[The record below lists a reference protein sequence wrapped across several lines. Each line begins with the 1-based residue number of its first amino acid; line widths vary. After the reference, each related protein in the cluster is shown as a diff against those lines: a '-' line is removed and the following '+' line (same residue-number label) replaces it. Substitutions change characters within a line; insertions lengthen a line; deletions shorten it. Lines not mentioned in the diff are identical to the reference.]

1 MEHIGGEKRRKSFRE
16 ESRRLGVDF
25 VSALAKLPGM
35 RILLMLWTM
44 VAACV
49 GAPVDDFVAAAR
61 EKHGEA
67 GEKAAQFLVKTM
79 PAKDAEKLTAGFLIE
94 NLDLAFKA
102 RAEFPW
108 GKEVAEEMFH
118 NDVLPYA
125 VFDEAR
131 DAWRADFLARAR
143 PLVKEA
149 KTASEAAQILN
160 REFFKLVNVH
170 YNTGRK
176 RANQSPRESME
187 SGIATCTGLSIILV
201 DACRAVG
208 IPARAVG
215 TPMWSN
221 NSGNHTWV
229 EIWDHGWQFT
239 GADEYDKDGLNR
251 GWFVENA
258 AKARAE
264 IPKYAIYATSW
275 RNDGLHFP
283 LVWAQ
288 NSAQVGAVNVTS
300 RYTAGA
306 QAQAGHAQ
314 FGVRLVK
321 YPGSHERLAAKVE
334 VLDAAGV
341 VLAEALTK
349 AGTADFNDMAR
360 MSLKPGTTGSLRF
373 TLGEESRSMPLP
385 AVVAGESIHDAAWS
399 TMGPAPKLA
408 APKVTPALAAIRD
421 WLALPAA
428 ERKADAP
435 ALAAALTRTE
445 AAQVTEVFGKEL
457 LARLA
462 IERKPEMDAK
472 VITLGDKKMPWLEK
486 TFGTP
491 PADGASLWI
500 SMHGGGGAPKEVNDE
515 QWQNQIQLYQP
526 SEGIYLAPRAPSDNW
541 NLWHEDHIDPMF
553 QRLIEDFVALR
564 GVNPNKV
571 YLMGYSAGGDGVWQL
586 APRMADRFAAAS
598 MMAGHPNE
606 ASLLGLRN
614 LPFGIFMGGADSA
627 YKRNTVAAERAAQL
641 GELEKADPGAYIHL
655 ARIYPGSGHWMNLQ
669 DAESLPWM
677 AKFQRNPWPKK
688 IVWLQDDVRHERFYW
703 LKIPAKAAAK
713 AGEKIVASIEGQT
726 VTLEGDVPAKL
737 ELRLSD
743 ALLDLDKPVKVV
755 VNGKEVSNKVIARTA
770 GAIWRSLQ
778 ERADVQA
785 CGSALLELL

>member
-1 MEHIGGEKRRKSFRE
+1 
-16 ESRRLGVDF
+16 
-25 VSALAKLPGM
+25 M
-35 RILLMLWTM
+35 RIMLMLWMM
-44 VAACV
+44 VAV
-49 GAPVDDFVAAAR
+49 SLGAPVDDFLAAAK

-67 GEKAAQFLVKTM
+67 GEKAAQFLVKHM
-79 PAKDAEKLTAGFLIE
+79 PAKDAENLTAAFLTE
-94 NLDLAFKA
+94 NLNLAFQA

-108 GKEVAEEMFH
+108 GKQVPEEIFH

-131 DAWRADFLARAR
+131 DPWRADFMQRAA

-149 KTASEAAQILN
+149 KTASQAVQILN

-187 SGIATCTGLSIILV
+187 SGIATCTGLSIVLV

-215 TPMWSN
+215 TPLWSN

-229 EIWDHGWQFT
+229 EIWDNGWHFT

-258 AKARAE
+258 AKAKADV
-264 IPKYAIYATSW
+264 PKYGIYATSW
-275 RNDGLHFP
+275 QKSGLSFP
-283 LVWAQ
+283 MVWAQ
-288 NSAQVGAVNVTS
+288 NSTQVAAVNVTS
-300 RYTAGA
+300 RYATGADADLDTAQLGLRLLKTP
-306 QAQAGHAQ
+306 GTNE
-314 FGVRLVK
+314 RLV
-321 YPGSHERLAAKVE
+321 AKVE
-334 VLDAAGV
+334 VIDSAGE

-349 AGTADFNDMAR
+349 AGTADLNDMPR
-360 MSLKPGTTGSLRF
+360 ISLKPGTTGSLRF
-373 TLGEESRSMPLP
+373 THGGESRSTPLP
-385 AVVAGESIHDAAWS
+385 AIAAGESIHDAVWS
-399 TMGPAPKLA
+399 TMSPAPKLA
-408 APKVTPALAAIRD
+408 APTVTPALAAVRE
-421 WLALPAA
+421 WLALPVA

-435 ALAAALTRTE
+435 ALAAPLTRVE
-445 AAQVTEVFGKEL
+445 AALVTEVFAKEL

-462 IERKPEMDAK
+462 IERKAEMEAK
-472 VITLGDKKMPWLEK
+472 VITMGDKKMPWLEK
-486 TFGTP
+486 SFGSA

-500 SMHGGGGAPKEVNDE
+500 SMHGGGGAPKQVNDE

-526 SEGIYLAPRAPSDNW
+526 SEGIYLAPRAPTDNW

-553 QRLIEDFVALR
+553 QRLIENFVALR

-586 APRMADRFAAAS
+586 APRMADRFAAAA

-614 LPFGIFMGGADSA
+614 LPFAIFMGGADSA
-627 YKRNTVAAERAAQL
+627 YKRNTIAAERTAQL
-641 GELEKADPGAYIHL
+641 DELEKADPGAYVHL
-655 ARIYPGSGHWMNLQ
+655 SRIYPGVGHWMNLR
-669 DAESLPWM
+669 DAESVPWM

-688 IVWLQDDVRHERFYW
+688 IVWFQDDVTHERFYW
-703 LKIPAKAAAK
+703 LKIPDKAAAM
-713 AGEKIVASIEGQT
+713 AEEKIVASIDGQT
-726 VTLEGDVPAKL
+726 VTLDGNLPAKM
-737 ELRLSD
+737 ELRLGD
-743 ALLDLDKPVKVV
+743 ALLDLDQPVKVV
-755 VNGKEVSNKVIARTA
+755 VNGKEVSNNVVPRTA
-770 GAIWRSLQ
+770 ATIWRTLQ
-778 ERADVQA
+778 ERADMQA
-785 CGSALLELL
+785 SGSALLVLP